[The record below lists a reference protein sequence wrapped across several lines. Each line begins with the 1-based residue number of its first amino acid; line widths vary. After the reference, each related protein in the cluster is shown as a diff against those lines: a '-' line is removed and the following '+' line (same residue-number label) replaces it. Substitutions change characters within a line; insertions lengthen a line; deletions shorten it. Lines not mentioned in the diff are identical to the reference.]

1 MQIFGSGFT
10 TSGISQQNGGLIS
23 CNGPGGLAIAANNAS
38 GNLVFA
44 TGGTTSRGSIS
55 SAGVWSM
62 TVGTD
67 STSISTGTVVVTG
80 AAAIS
85 KNLLAGQGLGWGVT
99 STATAAGTTVLTTS
113 TTVCQVFTG
122 ATTQSVTLPAANA
135 FGAGV
140 AYVLRIKNVSTGTV
154 TINRAGAD
162 TIDGGTSTTLTG
174 GSKQSVDLISDGVS
188 AWYIT

>member
-1 MQIFGSGFT
+1 
-10 TSGISQQNGGLIS
+10 
-23 CNGPGGLAIAANNAS
+23 
-38 GNLVFA
+38 
-44 TGGTTSRGSIS
+44 
-55 SAGVWSM
+55 M